1 MKKKKGTMFKTILG
15 SYIIICMVIVGITMV
30 INTVMSS
37 MLKKEMI
44 ENASVQADVIQKQ
57 FESNLTGI
65 QNVLESISEDQRM
78 LTFLEYEDVDFQY
91 HYKEVHN
98 YQEAVQA
105 EASRYALQD
114 IYTYF
119 IDNHS
124 VLGANSRRY
133 RSDILESFCQSK
145 NLSMEEFQNITDNQ
159 RSEEHT
165 S

>member
-119 IDNHS
+119 ID
-124 VLGANSRRY
+124 
-133 RSDILESFCQSK
+133 K
-145 NLSMEEFQNITDNQ
+145 NLISKLK
-159 RSEEHT
+159 
-165 S
+165 